1 MMIRTK
7 KLNKNK
13 GFTLLELMVVLVI
26 LGMLAGL
33 VVPNLM
39 ENQTEAQIQSTRIN
53 IKSIEGAMKMYK
65 LRNNFYP
72 TTEQGLEALVTQTD
86 IEPIPKR
93 FPDEGFLEDF
103 PVDAWGNEYILI
115 SPGDNGPF
123 DIISAGPDGEA
134 DTEDDITNF
143 DDKLEQDNY

>member
-1 MMIRTK
+1 MMK
-7 KLNKNK
+7 QAKSLNKSK

-39 ENQTEAQIQSTRIN
+39 ENQEEAQKQSTRIN
-53 IKSIEGAMKMYK
+53 IKSIEAAMKMYK
-65 LRNNFYP
+65 LRNNYYP
-72 TTEQGLEALVTQTD
+72 TTEQGLEALVNQTD

-93 FPDEGFLEDF
+93 FPDDGFLEDL

-115 SPGDNGPF
+115 SPGDNGSF
-123 DIISAGPDGEA
+123 DIISSGPDGEP

-143 DDKLEQDNY
+143 DDQLEREDY

>member
-1 MMIRTK
+1 MK
-7 KLNKNK
+7 QVKNLSKNK

-39 ENQTEAQIQSTRIN
+39 ENQEEAQNQSTRIN

-65 LRNNFYP
+65 LRNNTYP

-86 IEPIPKR
+86 IEPIPRR
-93 FPDEGFLEDF
+93 FPDEGFLEDL

-115 SPGDNGPF
+115 SPGDNGAF
-123 DIISAGPDGEA
+123 DIISMGPDGEE

-143 DDKLEQDNY
+143 DDKLEREEF

>member
-39 ENQTEAQIQSTRIN
+39 ENQKEAQEQSTRIN

-93 FPDEGFLEDF
+93 FPEEGFFNSVLITGKIDTRRH
-103 PVDAWGNEYILI
+103 DAHQNGHNEHHHNQL
-115 SPGDNGPF
+115 
-123 DIISAGPDGEA
+123 
-134 DTEDDITNF
+134 
-143 DDKLEQDNY
+143 K